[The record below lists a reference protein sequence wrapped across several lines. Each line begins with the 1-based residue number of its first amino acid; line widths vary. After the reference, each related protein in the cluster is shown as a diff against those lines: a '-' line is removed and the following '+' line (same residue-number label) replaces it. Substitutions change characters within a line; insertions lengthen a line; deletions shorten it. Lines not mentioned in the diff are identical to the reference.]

1 MFKPVK
7 DLSPPLLV
15 DIREAA
21 RLLNVSER
29 TIWQLTNDRKL
40 TAIRIGKRGIR
51 YSYRALLAF
60 AENTSSAQQE

>member
-7 DLSPPLLV
+7 DQTPPLMV

-29 TIWQLTNDRKL
+29 TIWQLTNDKKL
-40 TAIRIGKRGIR
+40 TAVKIGKRGIR

-60 AENTSSAQQE
+60 ADNSAQSNQE